1 METRTLLEPI
11 HPSRLNL
18 LVEETRPEPRR
29 ESALAQERRM
39 IDADLRS
46 FFDSVS
52 QHEVANNRPPKKFP
66 VGKTSIQYRR
76 DRTRADIHDGPEL
89 NGSNQRPD
97 TPDPRNDRVCITS
110 LCPRQFPM
118 ILTCCRQLRRR
129 QQLRLLE
136 PLAAHH
142 HGPGHAYDLVSKRN
156 GGDLDRPTVHQ
167 ANEPE
172 PLRAALARISDD
184 SHGAGD
190 KQPAQVSIAPL
201 RDPAEPLFAPARVLS
216 GHQADP
222 RSETTARLFQSP
234 TSATNAVAT
243 IGPTPG
249 IS

>member
-1 METRTLLEPI
+1 MAAGP
-11 HPSRLNL
+11 N
-18 LVEETRPEPRR
+18 
-29 ESALAQERRM
+29 ALRGSGPNPKHAFG
-39 IDADLRS
+39 DALT
-46 FFDSVS
+46 
-52 QHEVANNRPPKKFP
+52 QA
-66 VGKTSIQYRR
+66 
-76 DRTRADIHDGPEL
+76 
-89 NGSNQRPD
+89 GS
-97 TPDPRNDRVCITS
+97 PDPRNDRVCITS

-129 QQLRLLE
+129 QQPRLLE

-201 RDPAEPLFAPARVLS
+201 RDPAEPLFAPARVLA

-222 RSETTARLFQSP
+222 PSE
-234 TSATNAVAT
+234 AVAQPHT
-243 IGPTPG
+243 ADAGGGNREPALPELVTR